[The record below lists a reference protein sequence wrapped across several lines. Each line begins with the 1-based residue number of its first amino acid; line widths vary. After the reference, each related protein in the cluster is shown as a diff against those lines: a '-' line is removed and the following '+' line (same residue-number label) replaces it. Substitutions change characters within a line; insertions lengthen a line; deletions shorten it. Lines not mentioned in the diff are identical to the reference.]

1 MYAHAL
7 VWWSDRRYK
16 KKTMDKT
23 NKERGNLVITGA
35 SRGLGRHMAIYLS
48 KQGFRVFA
56 GCRNPSDLLEENGER
71 LVPFRLDVTEEY
83 SITAAVEMVS
93 EAVGNN
99 GISGLVNNAGIV
111 VFGPVEQVP
120 MEEIEIQMR
129 VNVMGPILLTKK
141 FLPLLRLARGR
152 IVNLS
157 SVNGF
162 LSPPYMGIYSA
173 SKFALE
179 ALSDSLR
186 LELKPWGIHVSVV
199 QPGLYVSDIRAKAVE
214 SWEKYAGGLPDSE
227 QQLYRSG
234 FEQTS
239 RLIQGF
245 DQAAANPQE
254 VSEVLLEALTSES
267 PSARY
272 LVGETAQQMGGM
284 KSMTDETRDESIL
297 QLWDQGF

>member
-1 MYAHAL
+1 
-7 VWWSDRRYK
+7 
-16 KKTMDKT
+16 MDKT

-56 GCRNPSDLLEENGER
+56 GCRNPADLLEEKGDR
-71 LVPFRLDVTEEY
+71 LVPFKLDVTEED
-83 SITAAVEMVS
+83 SITAAVKMVS
-93 EAVGNN
+93 QAVGNN

-120 MEEIEIQMR
+120 MEEIEQQFR
-129 VNVMGPILLTKK
+129 VNVMGPISLIKK

-214 SWEKYAGGLPDSE
+214 VGESMPMVYRTRNKNFTGLASNRPGSSFRA
-227 QQLYRSG
+227 L
-234 FEQTS
+234 T
-239 RLIQGF
+239 
-245 DQAAANPQE
+245 NPQ
-254 VSEVLLEALTSES
+254 LTHRKY
-267 PSARY
+267 PRCCW
-272 LVGETAQQMGGM
+272 
-284 KSMTDETRDESIL
+284 KR
-297 QLWDQGF
+297 